1 MYNLLEYSDIYSKTS
16 GCLQQYYKDEPVLNN
31 KNVFIDFQA
40 DENNSNLFKFK
51 QKTTGQTNNDGIKD
65 VKKWFH

>member
-31 KNVFIDFQA
+31 KKDFNEFQA
-40 DENNSNLFKFK
+40 DENNSNLLKIK
-51 QKTTGQTNNDGIKD
+51 KKTTGQTNNDGIKD